1 VRPEHAPTL
10 ERYLHLGR
18 QLFAEQFLPHSGET
32 SEIPEFR
39 RFDCRFLVLCSSRS
53 GSELLCY
60 LLRDFGAA
68 TTESMSFLPDVGADL
83 QRRGVSTLREAL
95 VSLCHRAPA
104 AVFSAKG
111 TGMIMPPLLIYDE
124 LPAHRDE
131 WRFVILQR
139 RDVLAQAVS
148 LAIAE
153 QTGVWRSDGSASRVP
168 RLEDYDSSRILQCLD
183 AIAQVNAHIARLESG
198 LGVRTLRVD
207 YEDLAAEP
215 RAVSDRVGAFH
226 GLTRQGERALRGEDR
241 SIAPPHTQRSAI
253 NGAWAERFRR
263 EEFDIRPAPP

>member
-1 VRPEHAPTL
+1 MGRRDERGCDTVSCRVRPEHAPTL

-18 QLFAEQFLPHSGET
+18 QLFTEQFLPRSGDT

-68 TTESMSFLPDVGADL
+68 TAESMSFLPDVGADL

-95 VSLCHRAPA
+95 VSLCHQAPA
-104 AVFSAKG
+104 AVLSAKG
-111 TGMIMPPLLIYDE
+111 TGMTMPPLLIYDE

-153 QTGVWRSDGSASRVP
+153 QTGVWRSVRGP
-168 RLEDYDSSRILQCLD
+168 RRQP
-183 AIAQVNAHIARLESG
+183 ARGERSG
-198 LGVRTLRVD
+198 RRL
-207 YEDLAAEP
+207 P
-215 RAVSDRVGAFH
+215 RAD
-226 GLTRQGERALRGEDR
+226 
-241 SIAPPHTQRSAI
+241 PP
-253 NGAWAERFRR
+253 E
-263 EEFDIRPAPP
+263 